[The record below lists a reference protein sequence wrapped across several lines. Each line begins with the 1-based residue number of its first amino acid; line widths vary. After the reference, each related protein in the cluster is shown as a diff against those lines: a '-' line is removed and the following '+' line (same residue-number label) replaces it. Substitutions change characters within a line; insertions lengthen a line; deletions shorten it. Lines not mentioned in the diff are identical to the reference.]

1 MTTTVVAEQLYD
13 ALYVWKQQSSLNVTS
28 TSLAFFQQ
36 LVPSAAV
43 GSYASTSATFTTLTT
58 AVKNYADGFLAIVAK
73 YTPSNGALA
82 EQYTRAAGVPISAT
96 DLTWSYAATLTA
108 ISARKGVVPDSWGAN
123 GLTVPSTCSTGGSGD
138 GNTVQ
143 VTFKVYATTVFGGRM
158 IPYAGESVVDIF
170 AENIFLTGS
179 ILTLQNW
186 SPDTALALSSAGYPT
201 WSSEYLFALLARI

>member
-1 MTTTVVAEQLYD
+1 MVAEQLYD
-13 ALYVWKQQSSLNVTS
+13 ALYIWKQQGSLNVTS
-28 TSLAFFQQ
+28 ISLAFFQQ

-58 AVKNYADGFLAIVAK
+58 AVMNYADGFLAVVAK

-82 EQYTRAAGVPISAT
+82 EQYTRAAGVPISAK
-96 DLTWSYAATLTA
+96 DLTWSYAAALTA
-108 ISARKGVVPDSWGAN
+108 ISARKGVVPDSWGAK

-143 VTFKVYATTVFGGRM
+143 VTFKVDATTVFGGRM
-158 IPYAGESVVDIF
+158 IPIAGESAVDTFAF

-179 ILTLQNW
+179 ILALQNW
-186 SPDTALALSSAGYPT
+186 SPDTALALSAAGYPT
-201 WSSEYLFALLARI
+201 WSSEYLIVFSVRL

>member
-13 ALYVWKQQSSLNVTS
+13 ALYVWKQQGSLNVTG

-36 LVPSAAV
+36 LVPSTAI
-43 GSYASTSATFTTLTT
+43 GSYASTSATFTALTT
-58 AVKNYADGFLAIVAK
+58 AVKNYADGFLAVAAK

-82 EQYTRAAGVPISAT
+82 EQYTRAAGVPISAK
-96 DLTWSYAATLTA
+96 DLTWSYAAALTA
-108 ISARKGVVPDSWGAN
+108 ISARKGVVPDSWGAK

-143 VTFKVYATTVFGGRM
+143 VNFEVGATTVFGGMM
-158 IPYAGESVVDIF
+158 IPFAGEATVDTF

-179 ILTLQNW
+179 IPALQNW
-186 SPDTALALSSAGYPT
+186 SPDTALALSAAGYPT
-201 WSSEYLFALLARI
+201 WSSEYLSHF